1 MSAWDGAIIDTATS
15 HTETIGGKGAECEA
29 QNQEFVVTFGTV
41 ALFTRPKTSATVG
54 TCFFL
59 ERA

>member
-1 MSAWDGAIIDTATS
+1 MSPSEGAIIYTATS

-54 TCFFL
+54 TWFFL